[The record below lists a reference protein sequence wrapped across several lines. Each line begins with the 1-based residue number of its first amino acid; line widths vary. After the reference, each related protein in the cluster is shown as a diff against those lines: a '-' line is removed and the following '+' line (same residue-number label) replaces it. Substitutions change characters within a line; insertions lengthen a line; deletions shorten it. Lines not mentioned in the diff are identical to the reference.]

1 MNLQRSASGMTTLA
15 DTSIWVDGLRTP
27 DSWLHKALL
36 STESVAYTEPVLM
49 ELLLGARTEGELEY
63 LRRFVTGGNLVP
75 FDSVSDF
82 EAAACINWVGRRRG
96 LTAGKV
102 DCLILA
108 VAQRTGSQFITR
120 DRGQR
125 ELAELI
131 GIDLAG

>member
-1 MNLQRSASGMTTLA
+1 MTTLA
-15 DTSIWVDGLRTP
+15 DTSIWVDGLRAS
-27 DSWLHKALL
+27 DSWLPEALR
-36 STESVAYTEPVLM
+36 TAEPVAYTEPVLM
-49 ELLLGARTEGELEY
+49 ELLLGARNEPELEH
-63 LRRFVTGGNLVP
+63 LRRFVTAGTLVP

-82 EAAACINWVGRRRG
+82 EAAAAINWVGRRRG

-108 VAQRTGSQFITR
+108 VAQRTGLRFITR

-125 ELAELI
+125 ELANLI